1 MKHPFIWAL
10 TLVTLCA
17 AFTLTAP
24 KSRAA
29 TITADNTED
38 LQKVLE
44 RASDGDIIQLGDCY
58 VNEGLSGQ
66 DLPWVIDKAVT
77 FQGGSIYLRGGG
89 IILNADVTF
98 RDTELT
104 FTSFVRHGIMANGY
118 TLTLDG
124 VTCASGGRP
133 IHLFCGGSYTETE
146 DGCGSTPGSGGKIV
160 IRGRT
165 SLASTE
171 GVGNI
176 YAGNLCLGGMTEENS
191 DVHGPANTFDG
202 NPEIVIE
209 AEQGSKLGRIY
220 AGGAEEKIP
229 QGQMNGKVF
238 LTNPASYKVSGSV
251 SVRLHAST
259 VDYVN
264 GLGAAET
271 HVTYTDTRA
280 SQYVTDGLG
289 VYHVSSLTA
298 ESGYVSPKADSS
310 FADGAAL
317 AVKPGAKLSLEQLGS
332 VTAGRFDGGGK
343 LCLGQRQT
351 LRVTGAVTGSTSVAI
366 GGFNAEDGSFRQ
378 PAQGHVYISAS
389 PSLAQET
396 SFTLAPPTG
405 QPDLAF
411 TYDGASGEWF
421 CGESPETPP
430 VVARSLRFERER
442 ILLDSG
448 QNYAEMPL
456 VAEFMDA
463 SSYVQDLPFE
473 AIDIWI
479 NGDLLALETIESY
492 GEVYS
497 YTVDEIILLFYLA
510 EDTLCVEV
518 MNFSEATTIP
528 DGEYRVELTVLGTN
542 TASGDPITASATLVV
557 GGIRGEISGIDIV
570 GGALRVRLTAPGA
583 GTVMAAVYDQSG
595 RLVRFGS
602 VEIPAGGAEYVDIP
616 LSTSGGTTAKA
627 FLTDGTRPLCRSGS
641 LLIP

>member
-191 DVHGPANTFDG
+191 AVHGPANTFDG

-209 AEQGSKLGRIY
+209 AEQGSELGRIY

-238 LTNPASYKVSGSV
+238 LTNPDSYKVSGSV

-456 VAEFMDA
+456 VAELMDDT
-463 SSYVQDLPFE
+463 SYVDFLPVE
-473 AIDIWI
+473 ISV
-479 NGDLLALETIESY
+479 NGVPAVLEDGENSEDAYPRCTVNGVLL
-492 GEVYS
+492 EVYVGGDCLNIGTADIS
-497 YTVDEIILLFYLA
+497 Q
-510 EDTLCVEV
+510 
-518 MNFSEATTIP
+518 TIP
-528 DGEYRVELTVLGTN
+528 DGEYRVKLTVPGTN